1 MPEDQAALQ
10 YNIHSN
16 DDTNELEE
24 IFAIPLDD
32 SEAPS
37 VVDEAETLAIP
48 LDVPSPTTSVALCE
62 EAYSPSNT
70 LDN

>member
-10 YNIHSN
+10 YNIRSN

-48 LDVPSPTTSVALCE
+48 LDVPSPTTLVALCE